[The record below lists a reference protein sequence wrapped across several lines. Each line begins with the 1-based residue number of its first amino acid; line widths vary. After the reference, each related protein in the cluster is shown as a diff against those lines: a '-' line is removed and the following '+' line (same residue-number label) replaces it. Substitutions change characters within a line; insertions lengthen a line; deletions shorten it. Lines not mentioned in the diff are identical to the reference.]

1 MLPWFWADPM
11 GLMSSVVQ
19 CFRQWGNDQACN
31 TTPLFSIKSPSINR
45 KELPEQW
52 KGSFTNHLKP
62 GRMNIQLLKNEAP
75 SAELQRQGHET
86 NATVGR
92 ALQHAGLFADG
103 TEVLDKSH
111 STQLSQGV
119 GELLTSTTAVVC
131 HKSSV
136 QTHEGCCWSAPRT
149 AIATS
154 DGP

>member
-1 MLPWFWADPM
+1 M
-11 GLMSSVVQ
+11 GLTGSMVQ
-19 CFRQWGNDQACN
+19 CFRQWGNDQECN
-31 TTPLFSIKSPSINR
+31 TTPLFSIKSPSFNR
-45 KELPEQW
+45 KEQPEQW

-62 GRMNIQLLKNEAP
+62 GRTNIQLLQNEAA

-86 NATVGR
+86 NATVGQ

-119 GELLTSTTAVVC
+119 GDLLTSTTAVVC
-131 HKSSV
+131 HNRSV
-136 QTHEGCCWSAPRT
+136 QTHEGCCWSAPHT

-154 DGP
+154 EGP